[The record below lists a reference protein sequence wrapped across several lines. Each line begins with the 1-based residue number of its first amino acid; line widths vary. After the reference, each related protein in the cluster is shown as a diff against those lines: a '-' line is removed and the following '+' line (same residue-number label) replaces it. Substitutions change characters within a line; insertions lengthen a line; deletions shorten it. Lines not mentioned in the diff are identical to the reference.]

1 MDIGTAETLARRSE
15 MLDLLIVSGVTGL
28 VSAAAAL
35 WAQRRSMV
43 HQRVFAGLVSLAVT
57 VIVFSLIGWA
67 AATLVVIA
75 PLVLTW
81 VFVGTFALLFALR
94 LYRELRSLP
103 AIE

>member
-43 HQRVFAGLVSLAVT
+43 HVFAGLVSLAVT